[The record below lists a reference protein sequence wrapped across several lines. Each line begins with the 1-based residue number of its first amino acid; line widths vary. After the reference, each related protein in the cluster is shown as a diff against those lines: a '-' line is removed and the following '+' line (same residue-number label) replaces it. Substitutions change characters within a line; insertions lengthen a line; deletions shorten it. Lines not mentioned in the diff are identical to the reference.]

1 MKRCISCELVDTD
14 WWGLCSGV
22 ESSMAQGMSG
32 LELEAGLPFSCPE
45 FGGAHAALWAQRD
58 GMLDRCPLSYY
69 LSPS

>member
-32 LELEAGLPFSCPE
+32 LELEAFLPFP
-45 FGGAHAALWAQRD
+45 FQL
-58 GMLDRCPLSYY
+58 P
-69 LSPS
+69 